1 MRLVRDLRYVQLDP
15 TSAVARSH
23 LLVLWSR
30 IGPYDPHLLDRLL
43 WTQKRLI
50 EHSAFIVPAED
61 YPIYRLRM
69 RKFATGNSA
78 RSRRVRAWMKQN
90 AGLRRHVLVAIR
102 HRGPLASNEFED
114 RAVASWQSTGWTA
127 GRNVGRMLEFLG
139 ASGAIVVAGRR
150 SGHRLWDLA
159 ERFLPAQATK
169 EQLTEREA
177 QRRRVLNALAAMGV
191 ATTADLKNFYVGPR
205 TPDLPALLSTL
216 EQEGRVARVEPTGVP
231 RKTTWWIRTADVSML
246 SDLASGKSWQPHTTL
261 LSPFDNLIIHRSRT
275 EALFNFRF
283 RMEIYVP
290 KGQRQFGYFVMP
302 ILHRDRLIGRVDPFF
317 DRKTRKLRIN
327 AVFAEPDAPN
337 NKSTGSAIAAALESL
352 SEFLGATAISYPK
365 TVPSGWKRAL
375 Q

>member
-1 MRLVRDLRYVQLDP
+1 M
-15 TSAVARSH
+15 
-23 LLVLWSR
+23 
-30 IGPYDPHLLDRLL
+30 
-43 WTQKRLI
+43 
-50 EHSAFIVPAED
+50 
-61 YPIYRLRM
+61 
-69 RKFATGNSA
+69 
-78 RSRRVRAWMKQN
+78 
-90 AGLRRHVLVAIR
+90 
-102 HRGPLASNEFED
+102 
-114 RAVASWQSTGWTA
+114 
-127 GRNVGRMLEFLG
+127 
-139 ASGAIVVAGRR
+139 
-150 SGHRLWDLA
+150 
-159 ERFLPAQATK
+159 
-169 EQLTEREA
+169 
-177 QRRRVLNALAAMGV
+177 
-191 ATTADLKNFYVGPR
+191 
-205 TPDLPALLSTL
+205 
-216 EQEGRVARVEPTGVP
+216 EPTGVP